1 MTAMQQAIAIIK
13 DEHRS
18 MGAVLKGLQ
27 AHLDAVREGRDKP
40 DFPLFQAMFDYIE
53 TIPDRVHHPKEDE
66 YLFRL
71 LRLRSDEAN
80 VILDE
85 LEGQHDVC
93 ATLLASVRK
102 AMMAYRET
110 GELAG
115 FERSLKAYAEFLWE
129 HMRKEEEVVLPLAE
143 RHLAGEDWEA
153 IHAAFQANRNQ
164 AW

>member
-1 MTAMQQAIAIIK
+1 MSAMQQAIAIIK
-13 DEHRS
+13 DEHQS

-27 AHLDAVREGRDKP
+27 AHVEAVREGRDKP

-102 AMMAYRET
+102 AMQTWRDG

-115 FERSLKAYAEFLWE
+115 FERSLQAYAAFLWE
-129 HMRKEEEVVLPLAE
+129 HMRKEEEIVLPLAE
-143 RHLAGEDWEA
+143 RHLTGEDWDA
-153 IHAAFQANRNQ
+153 IHAAFQANRSQ

>member
-1 MTAMQQAIAIIK
+1 MTAMQQAVEIIK

-27 AHLDAVREGRDKP
+27 AHVEAVREGRDKP

-66 YLFRL
+66 TLFRL
-71 LRLRSDEAN
+71 LRMRSHAADT
-80 VILDE
+80 ILDE

-93 ATLLASVRK
+93 GTLLASVRK
-102 AMMAYRET
+102 AMGAYRES
-110 GELAG
+110 GDIAG
-115 FERSLKAYAEFLWE
+115 FERSLGAYAEFLWE
-129 HMRKEEEVVLPLAE
+129 HMRKEEEVVMPLAE
-143 RHLAGEDWEA
+143 EYLTSEDWEA

>member
-1 MTAMQQAIAIIK
+1 MSAMQQAIAIIK
-13 DEHRS
+13 DEHQS

-27 AHLDAVREGRDKP
+27 AHVEAVREGRDKP

-71 LRLRSDEAN
+71 LRLRSDEAD

-102 AMMAYRET
+102 AMQAWRDG

-115 FERSLKAYAEFLWE
+115 FERSLQAYAAFLWE
-129 HMRKEEEVVLPLAE
+129 HMRKEEEIVLPLAE
-143 RHLAGEDWEA
+143 RHLTSEDWNA
-153 IHAAFQANRNQ
+153 IHAAFQANRSQ

>member
-13 DEHRS
+13 DEHQS

-27 AHLDAVREGRDKP
+27 AHIEAVREGRDKP

-71 LRLRSDEAN
+71 LRMRSDEAN

-85 LEGQHDVC
+85 LEGQHNVC

-102 AMMAYRET
+102 AMSAYRES

-115 FERSLKAYAEFLWE
+115 FERSLQAYATFLWD
-129 HMRKEEEVVLPLAE
+129 HMRKEEEIVLPLAE
-143 RHLAGEDWEA
+143 RHLTGEDWEA
-153 IHAAFQANRNQ
+153 IHAAFQANRSQ

>member
-1 MTAMQQAIAIIK
+1 MSAMQQAIAIIR
-13 DEHRS
+13 DEHQS

-27 AHLDAVREGRDKP
+27 AHLEAVREGRDKP

-71 LRLRSDEAN
+71 LRLRSNEAN

-85 LEGQHDVC
+85 LEGQHNVC

-102 AMMAYRET
+102 AMAAYRET

-115 FERSLKAYAEFLWE
+115 FERSLQAYAEFLWE
-129 HMRKEEEVVLPLAE
+129 HMRKEEEIVLPLAE
-143 RHLAGEDWEA
+143 RHLTGEDWEA
-153 IHAAFQANRNQ
+153 IHAAFQANRSQ

>member
-13 DEHRS
+13 DEHQS

-71 LRLRSDEAN
+71 LRMRSDEAN

-85 LEGQHDVC
+85 LEGQHNVC

-102 AMMAYRET
+102 AMNAYRES

-115 FERSLKAYAEFLWE
+115 FERSLQAYATFLWD
-129 HMRKEEEVVLPLAE
+129 HMRKEEEIVLPLAE
-143 RHLAGEDWEA
+143 RHLTGEDWEA
-153 IHAAFQANRNQ
+153 IHAAFQANRSQ